1 MLPLH
6 FWYNRIL
13 EYKMR
18 RKKETKEEKVAK
30 TILEKLADLTLDLE
44 LVAFY
49 LALNVSGVLYNRF
62 LIVAETTIDEKE
74 NKNDRNTI

>member
-1 MLPLH
+1 
-6 FWYNRIL
+6 
-13 EYKMR
+13 MR